1 MKDKEN
7 IDMYK
12 KGVSKESLVKLVF
25 YNEKKEK
32 NITKHEAIQGVGMN
46 CWHCVYSKVID
57 GRICCGKGEVILL
70 KREQAEKGC
79 ENYQDIFEGQED
91 WD

>member
-32 NITKHEAIQGVGMN
+32 NITKHEAMQKVETLILQEYLKN
-46 CWHCVYSKVID
+46 SK
-57 GRICCGKGEVILL
+57 RS
-70 KREQAEKGC
+70 QAVMG
-79 ENYQDIFEGQED
+79 
-91 WD
+91 